1 MDFNVPPDYHA
12 QAAKCM
18 EWAERA
24 TDAET
29 GLHWLFM
36 AQAYLA
42 LAGALAKDVPHPGW
56 GDASLL
62 EFHHSISPTR
72 H

>member
-1 MDFNVPPDYHA
+1 MDFSNPPDYQA
-12 QAAKCM
+12 QAEKCM

-24 TDAET
+24 ADAET
-29 GLHWLFM
+29 ELHWLSM

-42 LAGALAKDVPHPGW
+42 LAGALEKGVPEPIW

-62 EFHHSISPTR
+62 EYHNVSPTR

>member
-1 MDFNVPPDYHA
+1 MNFNTTPDYHA

-24 TDAET
+24 TDREAE
-29 GLHWLFM
+29 LHWLSM

-42 LAGALAKDVPHPGW
+42 LAGALENENLNDVW

-62 EFHHSISPTR
+62 DMDNGVSPTR